1 MPEADEAQRPQ
12 DDPPQAV
19 VERDRF
25 GAAVRRR
32 SRVPEDELPPISSTE
47 LSKGPAELAED
58 RGPRVNWRV
67 FIVSSAVILAF
78 SV

>member
-32 SRVPEDELPPISSTE
+32 SRVAEDELPPISSTE